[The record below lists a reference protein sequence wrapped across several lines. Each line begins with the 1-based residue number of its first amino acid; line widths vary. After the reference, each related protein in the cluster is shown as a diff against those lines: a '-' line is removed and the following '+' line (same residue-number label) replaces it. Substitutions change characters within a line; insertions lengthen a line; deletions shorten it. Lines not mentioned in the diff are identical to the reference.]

1 MENPSC
7 IDLYITNSP
16 KSFQNTTTLD
26 TGLSD
31 YHKMVIT
38 VLKASFQKT
47 KPKEFYYRDY
57 RNLNREDFK
66 IELQNKLNT
75 NVASYELFE
84 KLFLEVLDKHAPFK
98 SKIIRGNQV
107 PYMTKALRKAIMKR
121 PKLETKYRKLRTRD
135 SIML

>member
-1 MENPSC
+1 MHRETEPILSQFLYEHNAKNIVKQKTCFKNMENPSC

-38 VLKASFQKT
+38 VLKTSFQKA

-66 IELQNKLNT
+66 IELQNKLNN

-98 SKIIRGNQV
+98 SRIIR
-107 PYMTKALRKAIMKR
+107 
-121 PKLETKYRKLRTRD
+121 
-135 SIML
+135 